1 MSNKLDP
8 GYYWARSK
16 LHGHTPAPWE
26 VVRFVDGHVY
36 PTDLREEPCFERH
49 FPDRW
54 EIIKITTEREVF
66 TTDTHVPS
74 KGDETEYWDI
84 GQRLKP
90 PE

>member
-1 MSNKLDP
+1 MSSELKP
-8 GYYWARSK
+8 GYYWARWR
-16 LHGHTPAPWE
+16 G
-26 VVRFVDGHVY
+26 D
-36 PTDLREEPCFERH
+36 

-54 EIIKITTEREVF
+54 EIIKITTEREVL

-90 PE
+90 PD